1 MGYFGSKATG
11 GLCQTLPGLQPPHDP
26 CIESHLGGGA
36 LMRRKAPALR
46 PVGVDLDRRAP
57 GGFAC
62 ACPAEPV
69 HGCARAFLAGFP
81 FRGTEL
87 ACSDPPHLR
96 ATRLSD
102 RRCRHDH
109 TEAGHAALLE
119 LPGGCPAR

>member
-1 MGYFGSKATG
+1 MGHFGSKATG
-11 GLCQTLPGLQPPHDP
+11 GLCQTLPGLFPPH
-26 CIESHLGGGA
+26 CTYVETHLGGGA

-46 PVGVDLDRRAP
+46 PVGVDLDRRAS

-62 ACPAEPV
+62 ACPVELV
-69 HGCARAFLAGFP
+69 HGCAHAFLAAFP

-87 ACSDPPHLR
+87 ACSDPPYLR

-102 RRCRHDH
+102 RRYRHDYS
-109 TEAGHAALLE
+109 EADHVALLD